1 MSLVKGVK
9 TKCLSVIIGR
19 IGDEEITFFV
29 ANALA
34 FHLKLRREN
43 QDIGKGSVT
52 HLLIPSTFTTTILLT
67 SK

>member
-43 QDIGKGSVT
+43 QDIG
-52 HLLIPSTFTTTILLT
+52 
-67 SK
+67 

>member
-1 MSLVKGVK
+1 MTKYTLK

-43 QDIGKGSVT
+43 QVT